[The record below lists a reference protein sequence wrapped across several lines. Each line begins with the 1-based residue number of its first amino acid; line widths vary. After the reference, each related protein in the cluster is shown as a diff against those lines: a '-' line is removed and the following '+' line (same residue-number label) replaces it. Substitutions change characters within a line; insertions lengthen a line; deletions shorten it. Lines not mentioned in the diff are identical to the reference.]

1 MPVTVFR
8 SDPGMKSAAR
18 SSVIGKSPLSGSEI
32 QTWPEAEIL
41 KTCRSSVLR
50 HGYSRWLALAKRG
63 VTPFLKDVYGSEE
76 EAQLDDAML
85 LLQQGSDFVYVHQ
98 GRTSVQKYGK
108 CFRGVVLSTIN
119 GNMTNSWLNIYNG
132 TLRDMRP
139 KYTQFRADFSPKHV
153 RWERIVLPVVSDGE
167 ETAKFIMT
175 YSEPLDD
182 KLDVL
187 SATFDR
193 SPIGMIAAARA
204 VGENRSLD
212 EAEILLI
219 NGRARSILNLSDSG
233 LAVRTVADL
242 RSWIKDVVGWD
253 QVSKPNNDS
262 GRATLLFRS
271 VNDERKISV
280 IVEPYEYFVVYHFL
294 EV

>member
-1 MPVTVFR
+1 M
-8 SDPGMKSAAR
+8 
-18 SSVIGKSPLSGSEI
+18 IGKTPLLGSEI
-32 QTWPEAEIL
+32 QPWNEAEIL
-41 KTCRSSVLR
+41 KICRSSTLR
-50 HGYSRWLALAKRG
+50 HGYSRWLSLAKRG
-63 VTPFLKDVYGSEE
+63 KTPLLKDLFGSEE
-76 EAQLDDAML
+76 EARLDEAML
-85 LLQQGSDFVYVHQ
+85 LLQNGSDFLYVYQ
-98 GRTSVQKYGK
+98 GHLSVQKYGK
-108 CFRGVVLSTIN
+108 CFRGVSLSTIN
-119 GNMTNSWLNIYNG
+119 GNMTNSWLNIYNS

-139 KYTQFRADFSPKHV
+139 KYVQFRADFSPKHV
-153 RWERIVLPVVSDGE
+153 RWERIILPVVSDGE
-167 ETAKFIMT
+167 EPVKFVMT

-219 NGRARSILNLSDSG
+219 NARARSILNLSESG

-242 RSWIKDVVGWD
+242 RSWIKDVVGWE
-253 QVSKPNNDS
+253 QVSKPNNDP
-262 GRATLLFRS
+262 GRATLQFRS
-271 VNDERKISV
+271 ANDERKISV

-294 EV
+294 EM